1 MNTAITFDD
10 LIKVAVTIMAI
21 WGFVKII
28 MEIVKALNAR
38 HDKEQKWDEMENSL
52 NIARE
57 NIVVKYDSKLAE
69 LEKNI
74 SDNYMD
80 TEAKLQEIRTEQCI
94 LTSSMFAVLDGLK
107 QLNCNGNVTKAYSE
121 LESYLNEQAHSKH

>member
-10 LIKVAVTIMAI
+10 LIKIAVVIMAI

-28 MEIVKALNAR
+28 MEIVKEINAR

-52 NIARE
+52 NVARE

-69 LEKNI
+69 LEKSI
-74 SDNYMD
+74 AENYAD
-80 TEAKLQEIRTEQCI
+80 TEAKLQEIRSEQFI

-107 QLNCNGNVTKAYSE
+107 QLNCNGNVSKAYSD
-121 LESYLNEQAHSKH
+121 LEQYLNKQAHH

>member
-10 LIKVAVTIMAI
+10 LIKIAVVIMAI

-28 MEIVKALNAR
+28 MEIVKEINAR

-52 NIARE
+52 NVARE

-69 LEKNI
+69 LEKSI
-74 SDNYMD
+74 AENYAD
-80 TEAKLQEIRTEQCI
+80 TEAKLQEIKSEQFI

-107 QLNCNGNVTKAYSE
+107 QLNCNGNVSKAYSD
-121 LESYLNEQAHSKH
+121 LEQYLNKQAHH

>member
-10 LIKVAVTIMAI
+10 LIKIAVVIMAI

-28 MEIVKALNAR
+28 MEIVKEINAR

-52 NIARE
+52 NVARE
-57 NIVVKYDSKLAE
+57 NIVVKYDSKLSE
-69 LEKNI
+69 LEKSI
-74 SDNYMD
+74 AENYAD
-80 TEAKLQEIRTEQCI
+80 TEAKLQEIKSEQFI

-107 QLNCNGNVTKAYSE
+107 QLNCNGNVSKAYSD
-121 LESYLNEQAHSKH
+121 LEHYLNEQAHH